1 MALTDEQKRL
11 LNRQNRVTAGVRMG
25 DLLDEASTI
34 STAELEDLAVT
45 EAKIGALAVTVGK
58 IGANAVSFDKLS
70 AALQAMFQAE
80 VTVTA
85 GESVAAGD
93 IVRVVAAGT
102 GQQGGVGFGTLGI
115 AAESAGAGD
124 SCSVWVFGVHDVVAN
139 GPIFAGSPVKG
150 GYAGTVAMFSNSAAT
165 VITGNGA
172 NFGNQ
177 PAGDTVD
184 VASDNAGDTTQVV
197 TVIGTDNADALLT
210 EDYILTGAATIA
222 GASAFKNVCGVILSA
237 ACAGTITVTE
247 NSGGLTIT
255 TIAAGNLSSGILEP
269 AGGTA
274 IGQSYNQQ
282 LTVTDLANGEF
293 AIVYGTAPDGSA
305 QREVVT
311 GTAGVDTTTGYY
323 NTVDYLMV
331 GDCAAATRALTAA
344 IDYPWLLAGSAVEAA
359 VDGATFAMRLV

>member
-11 LNRQNRVTAGVRMG
+11 LNRQNRVFAGVRMG
-25 DLLDEASTI
+25 ALLDEASTI
-34 STAELEDLAVT
+34 STAELEDQAVT
-45 EAKIGALAVTVGK
+45 EGK

-80 VTVTA
+80 VIITA
-85 GESVAAGD
+85 GQAVVAGD
-93 IVRVVAAGT
+93 IVRVIAAGT
-102 GQQGGVGFGTLGI
+102 GQKGGVGFGTLGV

-124 SCSVWVFGVHDVVAN
+124 PCRVWVFGVHDVVAN
-139 GPIFAGSPVKG
+139 GPILAGSTVKG
-150 GYAGTVAMFSNSAAT
+150 GYDGKVAMFSNSAAT
-165 VITGNGA
+165 VISGNGA

-331 GDCAAATRALTAA
+331 GDCGATTRALTAA

-359 VDGATFAMRLV
+359 MDGATFAMRLV